1 MTVIGWTVINGEGL
15 VWEEP
20 EMLSVYMNNEY
31 KQSKVKSCWASN
43 DLLKKTFVIKS
54 PFDIHL
60 SYDKDKGMVML
71 EEDSSI
77 SHLLFEK
84 IFLNSPE
91 EYTQYPVIQMST
103 SYVFICDKSCT
114 ITLTPPFHNTKYD
127 DYESNTRV
135 FSGMFNIYDWQRPLS
150 YGIEWLDV
158 KKDLFIKKGQ
168 PLFYVTFN
176 TEKLDDDFKLK
187 YLDTSAFYKLIDK
200 CTNARAC
207 FKSKTKDLIYRNRHQ
222 RKDNVVESKCPF
234 SKMSRKIMSKI
245 NHE

>member
-1 MTVIGWTVINGEGL
+1 LTVIGWTVINGEGL

-60 SYDKDKGMVML
+60 SYNSGKVIL
-71 EEDSSI
+71 EKDSSI
-77 SHLLFEK
+77 SHLLFER
-84 IFLNSPE
+84 IFVNSPE
-91 EYTQYPVIQMST
+91 EYTQYPVIQMGT
-103 SYVFICDKSCT
+103 RYVFICDKSCT

>member
-1 MTVIGWTVINGEGL
+1 
-15 VWEEP
+15 
-20 EMLSVYMNNEY
+20 
-31 KQSKVKSCWASN
+31 
-43 DLLKKTFVIKS
+43 
-54 PFDIHL
+54 
-60 SYDKDKGMVML
+60 
-71 EEDSSI
+71 
-77 SHLLFEK
+77 
-84 IFLNSPE
+84 
-91 EYTQYPVIQMST
+91 
-103 SYVFICDKSCT
+103 
-114 ITLTPPFHNTKYD
+114 
-127 DYESNTRV
+127 
-135 FSGMFNIYDWQRPLS
+135 MFNIYDWQRPVS

-187 YLDTSAFYKLIDK
+187 YLDTSDFYKLIDK